1 MRPAAWIIGAQL
13 LDLLD
18 GDAGHD
24 LVVGVHHRFDDDR
37 VAGIDAQHRGWA
49 LSTSPIAWS
58 PASPAADAAF
68 CRSAVL
74 SPASWDRPGRS
85 REWPRSV
92 ACRAGAAVR
101 RRSVASRSQAPPA
114 STPAAANTENLAHL
128 MVSPSA
134 NVKSIRTVTQS
145 KGCAIPGA
153 SRVLAF
159 FFPGSDHVPR
169 LSGFPVTG
177 VKSPRRG
184 PGPAA
189 ASARPVS
196 LVETLT

>member
-1 MRPAAWIIGAQL
+1 MVVPGTTWLWLCIIVSSTTVSPALMRRTG
-13 LDLLD
+13 
-18 GDAGHD
+18 
-24 LVVGVHHRFDDDR
+24 
-37 VAGIDAQHRGWA
+37 GWA
-49 LSTSPIAWS
+49 LSNQPHWVVSSVAGSRCISCRSQAVL
-58 PASPAADAAF
+58 PAASD
-68 CRSAVL
+68 RS
-74 SPASWDRPGRS
+74 GRS
-85 REWPRSV
+85 GNRLGGRRIGRGCCCAVTIV
-92 ACRAGAAVR
+92 APT
-101 RRSVASRSQAPPA
+101 SQAPPA

-169 LSGFPVTG
+169 LSGFPVTR

-189 ASARPVS
+189 ASARAVS
-196 LVETLT
+196 LVELT